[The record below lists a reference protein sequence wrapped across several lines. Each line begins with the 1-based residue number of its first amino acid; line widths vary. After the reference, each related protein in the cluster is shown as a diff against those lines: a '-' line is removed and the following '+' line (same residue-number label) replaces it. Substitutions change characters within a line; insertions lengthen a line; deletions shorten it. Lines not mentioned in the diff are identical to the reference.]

1 MNQEIKILIAD
12 DHPMFIEGIRS
23 LLKKEKKYVFVG
35 EAHNGNEAIALIQKK
50 QIDILITDISMPE
63 CSGTELTQWVKANHP
78 DIKVLVLTMYKERSV
93 IKEIL
98 KTQAEGYILKNTGRE
113 ELIGAI
119 DKIIDNGTY
128 YSLEVLNSL
137 LFDAKAKKSV
147 ATSSAKALTPR
158 EIEIVRLISEE
169 YTTAGIAEKLFIS
182 PRTVDTHRKNILEKT
197 DSKTIVG
204 LMKFA
209 FENNLLG

>member
-1 MNQEIKILIAD
+1 
-12 DHPMFIEGIRS
+12 MFIEGIRS